1 MAATPSKLYAYMAKG
16 SRQMSV
22 VRAAQELRERG
33 RGGGVRAGYRE
44 VTATEAL
51 YRLDPSLSFTSSTFG
66 QVVRVSAYLGARGQ
80 VAATADKLRYSARPA
95 TLCHLSL
102 CQFLMYYRVARAE
115 EQGRAHQQAAAVIP
129 LIVAWDTNLVPTHL
143 THLPAI
149 IILHGGQEMRRC
161 REPRVVSWTPA
172 TDYARIVLF
181 KVSFEQI
188 FI

>member
-1 MAATPSKLYAYMAKG
+1 MAKG

-33 RGGGVRAGYRE
+33 RGGGVMARRLEAAARAGYRE

-95 TLCHLSL
+95 TLRHLSL

-172 TDYARIVLF
+172 TYYAGIVLF

>member
-1 MAATPSKLYAYMAKG
+1 MAKG

-95 TLCHLSL
+95 TLRHLSL

-149 IILHGGQEMRRC
+149 IILHGGGGAG
-161 REPRVVSWTPA
+161 SLGW
-172 TDYARIVLF
+172 
-181 KVSFEQI
+181 
-188 FI
+188 

>member
-33 RGGGVRAGYRE
+33 RGGGVRAG
-44 VTATEAL
+44 

-95 TLCHLSL
+95 TLRHLSL

-172 TDYARIVLF
+172 TDYAGIVLF

>member
-1 MAATPSKLYAYMAKG
+1 M
-16 SRQMSV
+16 
-22 VRAAQELRERG
+22 
-33 RGGGVRAGYRE
+33 RAGYRE

-115 EQGRAHQQAAAVIP
+115 EQGRAAGGFDNSLDISQIEREAAE
-129 LIVAWDTNLVPTHL
+129 
-143 THLPAI
+143 
-149 IILHGGQEMRRC
+149 GQEVGVDQHRHHHQHNH
-161 REPRVVSWTPA
+161 PRGGHLSRSPSPVW
-172 TDYARIVLF
+172 
-181 KVSFEQI
+181 
-188 FI
+188 